1 MSESYIQKLFAE
13 RIGGENYGKSTAIY
27 KFEKIKRAKRAAL
40 ADFPDRSLVDFGI
53 GENDEMAP
61 EPVRQAMVA
70 ELNKVENRGYADNGI
85 DEYKQAAARYL
96 KRNFG
101 VMPWSLKRW
110 PPPLLPCGPRKM

>member
-40 ADFPDRSLVDFGI
+40 ADFPHRRLIDFGI

-61 EPVRQAMVA
+61 EPVRKNMI
-70 ELNKVENRGYADNGI
+70 EEIGKIENRGYADNGI
-85 DEYKQAAARYL
+85 DEYKAAAARYL
-96 KRNFG
+96 ARNFG
-101 VMPWSLKRW
+101 VKLDPAT
-110 PPPLLPCGPRKM
+110 